1 LVDCLAHLDLVK
13 IHGYRPNTE
22 IDAIVNETLD
32 FIRSRNLAI
41 ELSTAGWRKP
51 VNELYPADRI
61 IELAI
66 EKGIAFTSAS
76 DAHSHMQLGDNF
88 PRLAQ
93 RMLAFGIREV
103 CVFERHKRN
112 MRVICTT

>member
-1 LVDCLAHLDLVK
+1 
-13 IHGYRPNTE
+13 
-22 IDAIVNETLD
+22 
-32 FIRSRNLAI
+32 
-41 ELSTAGWRKP
+41 

-76 DAHSHMQLGDNF
+76 DAHSHVQLGDNF

-93 RMLAFGIREV
+93 RMSAFGIREV
-103 CVFERHKRN
+103 CVFEKHKRN
-112 MRVICTT
+112 MCVICTT